1 MALETGPAS
10 ATEALRAAAVF
21 GGVDDASGVDGAIQA
36 KPAVTVHEVEVGIGS
51 CSLCVAAMHRAL
63 KATARS
69 SDPGGGMNGPDGGDT
84 YAGAEDDGRGGRVLN
99 LNVGRPA
106 GGELILF
113 LFLEWRFD

>member
-1 MALETGPAS
+1 M
-10 ATEALRAAAVF
+10 
-21 GGVDDASGVDGAIQA
+21 
-36 KPAVTVHEVEVGIGS
+36 TVHEVEVGIGS

-69 SDPGGGMNGPDGGDT
+69 SDPGGGMNGADGGDT

-113 LFLEWRFD
+113 LFPARAIRLTSCFVCRDASRVFGFQRAPVLAERLSVANRR